1 MKSSRTSSLQNK
13 KYLLFTVLAVLLV
26 ISVILSICVGSVP
39 ISLREIVTFITGGSA
54 GVSHDAIIRYSRL
67 PRTVGCLL
75 AGMALAVSGAVIQSV
90 LANPLAAPNIIGVN
104 SGAGM
109 AVTLWSIFFPGL
121 VGFTPVAAFF
131 GAFLSVMIVLLIAKK
146 SGASKIT
153 LVLAGV
159 AVSGIFS
166 AAIDAAVSF
175 SPDALTAYSDFK
187 IGGLANAAFDRILPA
202 GIIILISFVAV
213 LSLCNEL
220 DVMMLGSDTA
230 RSLGMNVRLIRP
242 LFLAFAAALAGAAV
256 SFAGLLGFIG
266 LIVPHIMRQLFGEQ
280 SRTLVISSAI
290 GGAVMLLLCD
300 LVARV
305 LFAPYEISVGI
316 VLSFLGGPFFIWLLL
331 RQRGG
336 RYRD

>member
-1 MKSSRTSSLQNK
+1 MKSSLTSSSQKNN
-13 KYLLFTVLAVLLV
+13 YLLFTVLAALLV
-26 ISVILSICVGSVP
+26 VSLILSVCVGSVSL
-39 ISLREIVTFITGGSA
+39 SLREIFSFMTGKDIGS
-54 GVSHDAIIRYSRL
+54 SHDAIIRYSRL

-90 LANPLAAPNIIGVN
+90 LNNPLAAPNIIGVN

-109 AVTLWSIFFPGL
+109 MVALWSIFFPGL
-121 VGFTPVAAFF
+121 VVFTPVAAFL

-159 AVSGIFS
+159 AVSGVFS

-175 SPDALTAYSDFK
+175 SPDALTAYTDFK
-187 IGGLANAAFDRILPA
+187 IGGLANVAFDRIAPA
-202 GIIILISFVAV
+202 AVIILIAFVAI

-230 RSLGMNVRLIRP
+230 RSLGMNVRFIRP
-242 LFLAFAAALAGAAV
+242 LFLALAAALAGAAV

-266 LIVPHIMRQLFGEQ
+266 LIVPHIMRRLFGER
-280 SRTLVISSAI
+280 SHTLIISSAM
-290 GGAVMLLLCD
+290 GGAVMLLICD
-300 LVARV
+300 LVARAV
-305 LFAPYEISVGI
+305 FAPYEISVGI

-336 RYRD
+336 RYHD